1 MTNLVGILTTQ
12 LKPNEATASGSTGV
26 KVVKRLSIK
35 IPSPKAFEG
44 FRDYERIATWLRE
57 VENFFRAMAVEEHQ
71 KVQTA
76 AGLLGRDA
84 LTWWAEYIKD
94 QEIVES
100 EMSWTEFK
108 TLVTSRFTPEYANI
122 RAGVAWLDLRQ
133 THSIKAYVGKFQ
145 GVVSTLQHVSDY
157 DKQLKFIHKLQ
168 PWARKLIFSDASI
181 AG

>member
-1 MTNLVGILTTQ
+1 MGGGEFLPGNGRGR
-12 LKPNEATASGSTGV
+12 KSKGANGGGV
-26 KVVKRLSIK
+26 ARQ
-35 IPSPKAFEG
+35 G
-44 FRDYERIATWLRE
+44 
-57 VENFFRAMAVEEHQ
+57 
-71 KVQTA
+71 
-76 AGLLGRDA
+76 A

-145 GVVSTLQHVSDY
+145 GVVSTLQHVSNY
-157 DKQLKFIHKLQ
+157 NKQLKFIHGLQ
-168 PWARKLIFSDASI
+168 PWTCKLIFRMPQLPDNLQDLMRMAERLEMTRWTRSLA
-181 AG
+181 AR